1 MYPCF
6 SLVET
11 LRQLIFRDLEDGWS
25 QDSDDTPTNETAT
38 NDSPFADRLRPDI
51 SDPDLKESSSKWV
64 EDHIDAPPLE
74 VVVPTVQVVR
84 KGKYI

>member
-1 MYPCF
+1 MK
-6 SLVET
+6 T

-38 NDSPFADRLRPDI
+38 NESPFADMLRLDV
-51 SDPDLKESSSKWV
+51 SDPDLKESPSKWL
-64 EDHIDAPPLE
+64 EDHVDAPPLE

-84 KGKYI
+84 KGKYV